1 MKSTIAVILA
11 TIILTIA
18 CSEEETFHVASTE
31 AYAFSLDHGWELNAN
46 ANVEG
51 FKQNEGE
58 NGEFTAKLSYFM
70 HLVTPNNDTLFEADY
85 GYIDKH
91 ESEEIMGIQ
100 IESFLEIDSSFS
112 TGSYKII
119 FDVTDD
125 YTQQNIT
132 AERIFDLTKE

>member
-18 CSEEETFHVASTE
+18 CSEEESFRISSTE
-31 AYAFSLDHGWELNAN
+31 AYAFSLEHGWELNAN
-46 ANVEG
+46 ANVDG
-51 FKQNEGE
+51 FKQNEDE
-58 NGEFTAKLSYFM
+58 NGEFSAKLSYFL

-91 ESEEIMGIQ
+91 ESEEMMGIQ
-100 IESFLEIDSSFS
+100 IESFMEIDSSFS

-125 YTQQNIT
+125 YTQKNVT
-132 AERIFDLTKE
+132 AEKIFDLTKE